1 MEKWQLEKIAK
12 KHRSEGGSSS
22 AAVGGRKKLKGQQK
36 GDWGLP
42 VQKYPI
48 AENSCFVQ
56 SNRETGT

>member
-1 MEKWQLEKIAK
+1 MLSRIKDTDKEDDEAK
-12 KHRSEGGSSS
+12 RRNKYDVESRC
-22 AAVGGRKKLKGQQK
+22 